1 MNKTLRNLLLIAA
14 SGVASQ
20 STPANADVRLPALFT
35 NNMVLQQGIEC
46 PVWGWADPGE
56 EVTVSINGKSHKTK
70 ANKDGAWKT
79 KLQIL
84 KGSNNP
90 TTLAVAGKNSITLEN
105 VVVGEVWVCSG
116 QSNMQ
121 WPVSSSNDP
130 DLESLTANYPDI
142 RLITVPQVGTQEPQN
157 NFNGL
162 WEPCTPDTV
171 QSFSG
176 VGYFFGRQLH
186 QTLQVPVGLIDNS
199 WGGSACEAWI
209 RRDLLDKLPS
219 AKPYME
225 QWAKTESTYDDAQ
238 SQANYQKQL
247 DAWKENSEKAKLA
260 GKPEPSRPR
269 APRNPL
275 TGQHRPANLYN
286 GVLKPIIGYGIKGT
300 IWYQGESNSG
310 RAKAYR
316 DIFPLMIKNWR
327 DEWSQGNFP
336 FYWVQLADFREESP
350 APADSNWAELREA
363 QTLTLSQPNTGQAV
377 ITDLGEAHDIHP
389 KDKQNVAKRLARWA
403 LAKDYGYK
411 DLVYR
416 SPQYKAHQRN
426 GKKIILHFD
435 FVGGGLDTFDIRTPL
450 GFTLAGEDKVFHPAV
465 AKIVGK
471 DQVEVSSDN
480 VQNPVAA
487 RYAWADNPVANV
499 QNKEGL
505 PLTPFRTDDFPMVT
519 DGF

>member
-1 MNKTLRNLLLIAA
+1 
-14 SGVASQ
+14 
-20 STPANADVRLPALFT
+20 
-35 NNMVLQQGIEC
+35 
-46 PVWGWADPGE
+46 
-56 EVTVSINGKSHKTK
+56 
-70 ANKDGAWKT
+70 
-79 KLQIL
+79 
-84 KGSNNP
+84 
-90 TTLAVAGKNSITLEN
+90 
-105 VVVGEVWVCSG
+105 
-116 QSNMQ
+116 
-121 WPVSSSNDP
+121 
-130 DLESLTANYPDI
+130 
-142 RLITVPQVGTQEPQN
+142 
-157 NFNGL
+157 
-162 WEPCTPDTV
+162 
-171 QSFSG
+171 
-176 VGYFFGRQLH
+176 
-186 QTLQVPVGLIDNS
+186 
-199 WGGSACEAWI
+199 
-209 RRDLLDKLPS
+209 
-219 AKPYME
+219 
-225 QWAKTESTYDDAQ
+225 
-238 SQANYQKQL
+238 
-247 DAWKENSEKAKLA
+247 LA

-403 LAKDYGYK
+403 LAKDYGFN